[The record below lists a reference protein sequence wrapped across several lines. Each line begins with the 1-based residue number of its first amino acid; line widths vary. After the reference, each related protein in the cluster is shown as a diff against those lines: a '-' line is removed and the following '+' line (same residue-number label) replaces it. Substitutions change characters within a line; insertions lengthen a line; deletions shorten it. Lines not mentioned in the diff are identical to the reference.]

1 MNPYFG
7 FMIQLRVVFLD
18 GLPPP
23 SWDEVRVKK
32 YLYYLKRKLSGD

>member
-18 GLPPP
+18 GLPP